1 MKIKIVFRRIPG
13 ESKLT
18 LESVER
24 QLYRI
29 RDKQYPQRPK
39 TDEEVKNMF
48 KDIAISEQYGST
60 LNKQHP
66 FYVDSVIKK
75 HFAFHVFVSFAII
88 ELIKKFI
95 KPGQRNYLVDG
106 TFKIAPRQFKQLLIL
121 SIEYKK
127 QVCYMYMI
135 SMAFGHFKSI

>member
-1 MKIKIVFRRIPG
+1 
-13 ESKLT
+13 
-18 LESVER
+18 
-24 QLYRI
+24 
-29 RDKQYPQRPK
+29 
-39 TDEEVKNMF
+39 MF

-88 ELIKKFI
+88 DLIKKFI
-95 KPGQRNYLVDG
+95 KPGQRNYLVDA

-127 QVCYMYMI
+127 QVCCCIRSYYSTYGFHGFWSYQNYYGNIVQFFFSDI
-135 SMAFGHFKSI
+135 SSMLRFNVFKNCRMLSGRFQIH